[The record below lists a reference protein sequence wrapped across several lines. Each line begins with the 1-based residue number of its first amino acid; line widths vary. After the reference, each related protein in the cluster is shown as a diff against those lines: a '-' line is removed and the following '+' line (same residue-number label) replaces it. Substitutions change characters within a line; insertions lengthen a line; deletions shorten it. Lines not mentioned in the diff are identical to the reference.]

1 MAAFMDLFDPSLTD
15 EPVEDL
21 EDLDELLSASALLDN
36 KKSNGTNQNHQNGNS
51 KTPKTT
57 KRIFPNNK
65 LPPRSKTTLDL
76 STHYT
81 CPASSAE
88 MANLAIGTVWVR
100 TRIRSSHSEGDFHS
114 LPPEPQMGNV
124 EYKLKLVNPTA
135 QRLEHLVTQMKWRL
149 REGQGEAIYEIGV
162 EDNGLMTGLSD
173 VDMDSSIETLR
184 EMARRLEATIQVL
197 RDRVV
202 VTEDGVR
209 YVAEILVRKVPDDR
223 QCIDLRVCI
232 LGSADVGKSTLLGVL
247 TQGQLDNGRGRA
259 RLNMFRH
266 LHEIQTGRTSSISH
280 EILGFDSEGNSVDYS
295 TCSTAEEICENAT
308 KLLTFIDL
316 AGHQRYL
323 RTTLSGLTGYSPHYV
338 MLVISASAGMATMT
352 QEHLQYAIALEVPFF
367 IVMTKVDMTPKA
379 KLLNTMENLKKFLLN
394 AGSKKV
400 PLIVKS
406 SDDIINAVTNTPK
419 ENVVPIFIVSCV
431 SGSGL
436 PEVKRFLHLLPP
448 GIGVKIRE
456 KLEQA
461 NPEFQIDEIFDV
473 PNVGCV
479 VGGLVSQ
486 GIITEGMSLNL
497 GPFEDGT
504 FRSVVVTSIKRNRAP
519 CRLVRATQSAALAIE
534 CHVNDVRKGMVLV
547 DTRADDIQCTMLFKA
562 SVNLLYHPTAIQEG
576 FRTTVHIG
584 NVRQTAVIH
593 SIQPLQQISMNNDK
607 ANVVFKFIRYPE
619 YIKPGARLLFREG
632 RTKGM
637 GRVTEIEPYD
647 PRANLNR

>member
-1 MAAFMDLFDPSLTD
+1 MAGFMDLFDPTLCD
-15 EPVEDL
+15 EPITDDL
-21 EDLDELLSASALLDN
+21 EELLSATALLE
-36 KKSNGTNQNHQNGNS
+36 Q
-51 KTPKTT
+51 PKRPT
-57 KRIFPNNK
+57 

-76 STHYT
+76 CSNFK
-81 CPASSAE
+81 ASSDE
-88 MANLAIGTVWVR
+88 MANLAVGTVRVR
-100 TRIRSSHSEGDFHS
+100 TRIRSSHSEGDFNS
-114 LPPEPQMGNV
+114 LPPEPQQGNV
-124 EYKLKLVNPTA
+124 EYKLKLVNPTS

-173 VDMDSSIETLR
+173 IDMDSSIETLR

-197 RDRVV
+197 RDRVM
-202 VTEDGVR
+202 VTADGPR

-280 EILGFDSEGNSVDYS
+280 EILGFDSEGTPVDYS

-338 MLVISASAGMATMT
+338 MLVISANSGLVTMT
-352 QEHLQYAIALEVPFF
+352 KEHIGYAIALEVPFF
-367 IVMTKVDMTPKA
+367 IIMTKVDITPKP
-379 KLLNTMENLKKFLLN
+379 KLQATLEGLKKFLAN
-394 AGSKKV
+394 VGSKKV
-400 PLIVKS
+400 PLVVKN
-406 SDDIINAVTNTPK
+406 SDDLLNAVSNTPK
-419 ENVVPIFIVSCV
+419 ENVVPIFCVSSV

-436 PEVKRFLHLLPP
+436 TEVKRFLHLLPP
-448 GIGVKIRE
+448 VAGLKEQE

-461 NPEFQIDEIFDV
+461 NPEFQVDEIFDV
-473 PNVGCV
+473 PNVGTV

-486 GIITEGMSLNL
+486 GIITEGMTLNL
-497 GPFEDGT
+497 GPFENGD
-504 FRSVVVTSIKRNRAP
+504 FKPVVVTSIKRNRAP
-519 CRLVRATQSAALAIE
+519 CRLVRATQSAALAIDVPV
-534 CHVNDVRKGMVLV
+534 HDVRRGMVLV
-547 DTRADDIQCTMLFKA
+547 DTRADAVMATMLFRA
-562 SVNLLYHPTAIQEG
+562 SVNLLYHPTQIQPG
-576 FRTTVHIG
+576 FRATVHVG
-584 NVRQTAVIH
+584 NVRQTAIIEA
-593 SIQPLQQISMNNDK
+593 IQPPDKNISMNNDK
-607 ANVVFKFIRYPE
+607 ANVVFRFIRTPE

-637 GRVTEIEPYD
+637 GRVTEIVPYEHVQ
-647 PRANLNR
+647 NR